1 MVKRM
6 PEIAN
11 AERRRHKRFDVDGI
25 IVSVRRKGRLAHLI
39 GAAQD
44 FNRHG
49 IGLVIDQPLGK
60 DTLVYLSIRSAY
72 AKIDNI
78 IGIVHNCISQ
88 EAGYRCGI
96 QFRTHSPL
104 QHDRREI
111 EKLLGELEQNFDSMN
126 QGRCN

>member
-1 MVKRM
+1 M

-11 AERRRHKRFDVDGI
+11 AERRRKKRFDVDGL
-25 IVSVRRKGRLAHLI
+25 IVSVRQKGRLARLI
-39 GAAQD
+39 GAAED

-49 IGLVIDQPLGK
+49 VALVIDQPLGK

-88 EAGYRCGI
+88 KAGYRCGI

-104 QHDRREI
+104 QDDGREI
-111 EKLLGELEQNFDSMN
+111 ERLLGELEENFTES
-126 QGRCN
+126 R

>member
-1 MVKRM
+1 M
-6 PEIAN
+6 PKIAR
-11 AERRRHKRFDVDGI
+11 AVRRKNKRFDTDGL
-25 IVSVRRKGRLAHLI
+25 IVSVRRKGRIARLI
-39 GAAQD
+39 GAAED

-49 IGLVIDQPLGK
+49 VGLVIDQPLSK
-60 DTLVYLSIRSAY
+60 DSLVYLSIRSAY

-104 QHDRREI
+104 QDDRREI
-111 EKLLGELEQNFDSMN
+111 ERLLGELEENFADC
-126 QGRCN
+126 R